1 MGKIFSIL
9 WGERSLPFTYWI
21 CYIGGSLVG
30 IAGIY
35 GLVWAAGAFGDASTA
50 KWAMFVSVSWGL
62 FVTYFVGTAVV
73 LSALNREPQDV
84 WAWLAIATVA
94 SIALYSTYDIIRKD
108 GRDTQM
114 TQEQILREIKS
125 LSKSGV

>member
-1 MGKIFSIL
+1 MGQIHSIL

-21 CYIGGSLVG
+21 CYIGGSLLG

-35 GLVWAAGAFGDASTA
+35 GVAEAAGVFGSASMV
-50 KWAMFVSVSWGL
+50 KWILFLSVSWGL
-62 FVTYFVGTAVV
+62 FVTYFIGTAVV
-73 LSALNREPQDV
+73 LSAMNRQPQDI
-84 WAWLAIATVA
+84 WSILAIATVG

-108 GRDTQM
+108 GRDTAM

-125 LSKSGV
+125 LSKS

>member
-1 MGKIFSIL
+1 MGQIFSIL

-21 CYIGGSLVG
+21 CYIGGSLLG

-35 GLVWAAGAFGDASTA
+35 AIGWLAGVFGDASTV
-50 KWAMFVSVSWGL
+50 KWVVFISVSWGL

-73 LSALNREPQDV
+73 LSAMNRQPQDI
-84 WAWLAIATVA
+84 WSILAIATVGL
-94 SIALYSTYDIIRKD
+94 IALHSTYNIIRKD

-125 LSKSGV
+125 LSNSNL

>member
-1 MGKIFSIL
+1 MGQIFSIL

-21 CYIGGSLVG
+21 CYIGGTIL
-30 IAGIY
+30 ALTGIY
-35 GLVWAAGAFGDASTA
+35 GLAGVAGVFGSASTV
-50 KWAMFVSVSWGL
+50 KWVLFLSVSWGL

-73 LSALNREPQDV
+73 LSAMNRKEQDV
-84 WAWLAIATVA
+84 WSLLAIVTVG

-108 GRDTQM
+108 GRNPEM

-125 LSKSGV
+125 LSKS